1 MFFPKKTRKISSNNQ
16 PFFTEKLSILKRKK
30 QREYNKHR
38 KSEKWTRLNVEYN
51 EKLGAAKRTYF
62 KKEIS
67 KLKKS
72 NPRKWFYWLKR
83 LISSDQAKEQDIV
96 VEEINHL
103 SKEVQAEMI
112 ADSFASISQEYKEL
126 ETKDI
131 KFPPFNKEDIP
142 YISV

>member
-67 KLKKS
+67 KLK
-72 NPRKWFYWLKR
+72 NFIPRNGF
-83 LISSDQAKEQDIV
+83 IG
-96 VEEINHL
+96 
-103 SKEVQAEMI
+103 
-112 ADSFASISQEYKEL
+112 
-126 ETKDI
+126 
-131 KFPPFNKEDIP
+131 
-142 YISV
+142 